1 MFYIIKV
8 ISLLIF
14 SPLLFVVGFLFF
26 GKILCRNGKKII
38 GRLAYIFGVILFL
51 LSCEFSTDFLTV
63 ALENNYK
70 ISTKKEIDSSDVYIL
85 LGGGIKS
92 HTLVGNIPNNSVM
105 VRLMTTAKL
114 YHQNPKPIIITGGMV
129 LDKTVSESSVYKKD
143 LVAVGIPEENIILE
157 ERSRNTKENAIYTK
171 EIMREKN
178 YTRGLIVTSATH
190 MTRSMKVFEEE
201 GFEFYPV
208 PCGFVGQTKIVG
220 IQNFIPNYTTLKNT
234 FAVLWEYFG
243 MIYYKIR
250 Y

>member
-14 SPLLFVVGFLFF
+14 SPLLFVAGFLFF
-26 GKILCRNGKKII
+26 GKILCENGKKFV
-38 GRLAYIFGVILFL
+38 GRLAYIFGVVLFL

-70 ISTKKEIDSSDVYIL
+70 IGAEKEINNSDVYIL

-92 HTLVGNIPNNSVM
+92 HTLGGNIPNNSVM

-114 YHQNPKPIIITGGMV
+114 YYKNPKPIIITGGMV
-129 LDKTVSESSVYKKD
+129 LDKTVSESSVYKKE
-143 LVAVGIPEENIILE
+143 LVAVGITEGDIFLE

-171 EIMREKN
+171 EMMREKN
-178 YTRGLIVTSATH
+178 YTKGVIITSASH

-201 GFEFYPV
+201 GFQFYPV
-208 PCGFVGQTKIVG
+208 PCGFIGHTKIVG
-220 IQNFIPNYTTLKNT
+220 IQNFIPNYLTLKNT
-234 FAVLWEYFG
+234 FTVLWEYFG
-243 MIYYKIR
+243 MVYYKIR

>member
-26 GKILCRNGKKII
+26 GKILCKNEKKFFGK
-38 GRLAYIFGVILFL
+38 LAYIFGVVLFL
-51 LSCEFSTDFLTV
+51 LSCEFSTDFIIRG
-63 ALENNYK
+63 LEDNNTPP
-70 ISTKKEIDSSDVYIL
+70 TKEEIEKSEIYVL

-92 HTLVGNIPNNSVM
+92 FTLGGHIPMEGALERIVA
-105 VRLMTTAKL
+105 TAKL
-114 YHQNPKPIIITGGMV
+114 YNKNPKPIYISGGKV
-129 LDKTVSESSVYKKD
+129 LEQIESESSVYKKE
-143 LVAVGIPEENIILE
+143 LVALGVCEEDIFIE

-178 YTRGLIVTSATH
+178 YTRGVIVTSATH

-208 PCGFVGQTKIVG
+208 PCGFVGQTEIVS

-234 FAVLWEYFG
+234 VAVLWEYFG